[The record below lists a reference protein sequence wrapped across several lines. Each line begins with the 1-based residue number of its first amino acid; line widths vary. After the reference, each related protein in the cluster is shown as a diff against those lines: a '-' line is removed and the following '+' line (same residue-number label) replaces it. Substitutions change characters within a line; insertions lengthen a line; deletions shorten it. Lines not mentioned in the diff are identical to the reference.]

1 MYAVCH
7 SRSKY
12 GSSKPLLVSTPIC
25 EIDKDVNG
33 RQCLLNQRANAY
45 LDLCPWLTN
54 AQIMYATVF
63 LSVCVMVIMGKEKT
77 YIIEKYIK
85 RYTDIYKC

>member
-12 GSSKPLLVSTPIC
+12 GSSEPLWVSTPIC
-25 EIDKDVNG
+25 DIDKDVNG

-45 LDLCPWLTN
+45 LNLCPWLTN
-54 AQIMYATVF
+54 PQIMYATVF
-63 LSVCVMVIMGKEKT
+63 LSVSVMGDHGKEKT
-77 YIIEKYIK
+77 YII
-85 RYTDIYKC
+85 